1 MDEEE
6 DNTILSQ
13 NIRTFGFSVAFHHQS
28 KVDIS
33 GNLATKVR
41 LGRRSERGNYAE
53 VAAMDFRGKSI
64 KKFASGKMFS
74 IKTKRRYS

>member
-33 GNLATKVR
+33 GNLAGAVGM
-41 LGRRSERGNYAE
+41 GRRSKGRNYAE

-64 KKFASGKMFS
+64 KKFAGRKMFS
-74 IKTKRRYS
+74 LIIKRGCS